1 MKRFA
6 LLFALTGC
14 LDSLVDNPCEDGYT
28 LVANECIVVEPDG
41 EQDPYVIDPEVMPPI
56 DPATTPPPALDPVS
70 PTKPMPPESSEP
82 LEPAPPP
89 TEGLT
94 PCPTCE

>member
-28 LVANECIVVEPDG
+28 LVDDTCIVIADHDPFAVDPDA
-41 EQDPYVIDPEVMPPI
+41 MPPI
-56 DPATTPPPALDPVS
+56 DPTPPPLPPALDPLA
-70 PTKPMPPESSEP
+70 PPQPPANPEVI
-82 LEPAPPP
+82 EPAPPP
-89 TEGLT
+89 TEGLS

>member
-6 LLFALTGC
+6 LLVLLTGC

-28 LVANECIVVEPDG
+28 LVDNECVVIADHDPFAVDPD
-41 EQDPYVIDPEVMPPI
+41 VMPPI
-56 DPATTPPPALDPVS
+56 DPTTTPPSPPALDPV
-70 PTKPMPPESSEP
+70 PPPKPQPPANPEV

-89 TEGLT
+89 TDGLS
-94 PCPTCE
+94 PCPTCR